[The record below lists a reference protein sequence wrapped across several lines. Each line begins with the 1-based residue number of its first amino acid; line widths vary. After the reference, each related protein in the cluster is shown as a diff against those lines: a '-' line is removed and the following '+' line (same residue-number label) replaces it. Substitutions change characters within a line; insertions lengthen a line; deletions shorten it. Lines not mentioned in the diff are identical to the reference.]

1 MKTNESLLAERNKH
15 IPQGPFNTHPIFAA
29 KAKGALITDV
39 EGKEYIDFAGGIGVA
54 NAGHCDEEVVKAIK
68 DQVEKYIHTCF
79 HVVMYEPYVEL
90 AKKLNEI
97 TPGAFPKKTM
107 FANSGAEAV
116 ENAIKI
122 ARHATG
128 RPATIAFAD
137 AFHGR
142 TLLAMSLTSKMK
154 PYKFGFGPYAPE
166 IYRMPYAYCYRC
178 AFGLEYPSCELSCA
192 YYLKEFFATHIS
204 AEQVAALIAE
214 PVLGEGG
221 FVVPPKEYFKVLQKI
236 CQDNGILFIADE
248 VQTGFGRTAKMF
260 AIEHYEVVP
269 DIIVMAKSM
278 AGGLPLSAITGRAEV
293 MDHPQ
298 AGGLGGTF
306 AGNPVACRAALAVL
320 EQFEKKKLLARGE
333 EIGKKVM
340 KRFKEFYEKYPVV
353 GDVRGLGAMVGMELV
368 VDRQTK
374 EPATAFTKQLVAR
387 CREKGLLMISAG
399 TYSNII
405 RPLMPLVITDEQLE
419 RGLEIVGE
427 AFDELSP
434 TLMNRRWFAGRRF
447 LLMIVKPIFFL
458 EENQIHYS
466 R

>member
-1 MKTNESLLAERNKH
+1 MKTNESLLAERLKH

-29 KAKGALITDV
+29 KAKGAVITDV

-54 NAGHCDEEVVKAIK
+54 NAGHCDEEVVKAIQ
-68 DQVEKYIHTCF
+68 DQVGQYIHTCF

-97 TPGAFPKKTM
+97 TPGTFPKKTM

-128 RPATIAFAD
+128 RPATIAFDD

-178 AFGLEYPSCELSCA
+178 SFGQEYPSCELECA
-192 YYLKEFFATHIS
+192 YSIKEFFATHIS
-204 AEQVAALIAE
+204 AEQVACLIAE

-221 FVVPPKEYFKVLQKI
+221 FVVPPKEYLKVLQKI

-269 DIIVMAKSM
+269 DIMVMAKSI
-278 AGGLPLSAITGRAEV
+278 AGGLPLSAITGKAEL

-298 AGGLGGTF
+298 VGGLGGTY
-306 AGNPVACRAALAVL
+306 AGNPVACRAGLVIL
-320 EQFEKKKLLARGE
+320 QQFEKKKLLSRGE
-333 EIGKKVM
+333 EVGKKVM
-340 KRFKEFYEKYPVV
+340 KKFQEFYDKYPVV
-353 GDVRGLGAMVGMELV
+353 GDVRGLGAMVAMELV
-368 VDRQTK
+368 RDRKTK
-374 EPATAFTKQLVAR
+374 EPATALTKELVAK

-405 RPLMPLVITDEQLE
+405 RPLMPLVITNEQLD
-419 RGLEIVGE
+419 RGLKIIDEVLEDLGE
-427 AFDELSP
+427 
-434 TLMNRRWFAGRRF
+434 G
-447 LLMIVKPIFFL
+447 
-458 EENQIHYS
+458 
-466 R
+466 

>member
-1 MKTNESLLAERNKH
+1 MKTNKLLLAERNKH
-15 IPQGPFNTHPIFAA
+15 IPQGPFNTHPIFAV
-29 KAKGALITDV
+29 KANGAIITDV

-54 NAGHCDEEVVKAIK
+54 NVGHCDEEVLRAVQ
-68 DQVEKYIHTCF
+68 DQIQKYIHTCF

-97 TPGAFPKKTM
+97 TPGDFPKKTM
-107 FANSGAEAV
+107 FVNSGAEAV

-128 RPATIAFAD
+128 RPAVIAFED

-142 TLLAMSLTSKMK
+142 TLLALSLTSKMK
-154 PYKFGFGPYAPE
+154 PYKFGFSPYVPE

-178 AFGLEYPSCELSCA
+178 AFGLEYPSCEIRCA
-192 YYLKEFFATHIS
+192 YFLKDFFHTHIS
-204 AEQVAALIAE
+204 AEQVAALIVE

-221 FVVPPKEYFKVLQKI
+221 FVVPPKEYFKLLSKI
-236 CQDNGILFIADE
+236 CQENGIVFVADE

-260 AIEHYEVVP
+260 AMEHYGVAP
-269 DIIVMAKSM
+269 DIITTAKSIA
-278 AGGLPLSAITGRAEV
+278 AGFPLSAITGRAEL

-298 AGGLGGTF
+298 TGGLGGTF

-320 EQFEKKKLLARGE
+320 DQFKKKDLLSKAE
-333 EIGKKVM
+333 KIGKRVLDK
-340 KRFKEFYEKYPVV
+340 FKEFHGNYQIV
-353 GDVRGLGAMVGMELV
+353 GNVRGLGAMVGMELV

-374 EPATAFTKQLVAR
+374 EPATTLTKRLIEY

-405 RPLMPLVITDEQLE
+405 RPLMPLVITDDQLE
-419 RGLEIVGE
+419 RGLSIIEHGLR
-427 AFDELSP
+427 EL
-434 TLMNRRWFAGRRF
+434 R
-447 LLMIVKPIFFL
+447 
-458 EENQIHYS
+458 Y
-466 R
+466 